1 MTVWSN
7 PFWNSADSVKP
18 PMSGTDSSPIRP
30 EADPFAQARRHM
42 VDVQLRARDIT
53 DPDVLKVMGRI
64 ARERFAPADMQD
76 RAYADY
82 PLPIGWGQT
91 ISQPYI
97 VALMTQLARPSPQSR
112 ALEIGVGSG
121 YQTVILAALC
131 HSVYGM
137 EIVQPLADA
146 ARERLSSMGVSNV
159 SIRYGRRLSRLAR
172 AIAVRYHSCRRRPR
186 ARAAVA
192 RGSACSRRPTG
203 DSRGQE
209 RSRSLADRERR
220 QRLAY
225 PSNHHPRPVCSDDR
239 RSGRTSRAHPRHTE
253 LICEKA
259 RPTRCAIDCIRMTKG
274 ASVYCGGEA
283 GASGLLSALSRIS
296 LSRLFVF

>member
-18 PMSGTDSSPIRP
+18 PMSGTESSPIRP

-159 SIRYGRRLSRLAR
+159 SIRYGDGYRGWPEQSPFDIIL
-172 AIAVRYHSCRRRPR
+172 V
-186 ARAAVA
+186 AAA
-192 RGSACSRRPTG
+192 P
-203 DSRGQE
+203 E
-209 RSRSLADRERR
+209 RVPRSLVDQLAIGGRLVIPVGRNDQDLLLIEKVADGSLTRRTIIPVQFVPMTREAEGQAGHIRDT
-220 QRLAY
+220 
-225 PSNHHPRPVCSDDR
+225 PS
-239 RSGRTSRAHPRHTE
+239 
-253 LICEKA
+253 
-259 RPTRCAIDCIRMTKG
+259 
-274 ASVYCGGEA
+274 
-283 GASGLLSALSRIS
+283 
-296 LSRLFVF
+296 